1 MDNANKKV
9 DDSWKERA
17 EREKHEQ
24 KNQGQPNQ
32 GQPNQE
38 QSNGEMPPVNF
49 KFFITTLG
57 LQASIALGYI
67 PNPVTNEKENDP
79 RQAKLIID
87 TLGMLQE
94 KTKGNLTKD
103 EEEHLENILYELRMV
118 YVSGNQEKK

>member
-1 MDNANKKV
+1 MSDINKKI

-17 EREKHEQ
+17 EKEKTEQ
-24 KNQGQPNQ
+24 KS
-32 GQPNQE
+32 QE
-38 QSNGEMPPVNF
+38 QPSQQPGQEQMNSEMPPINF
-49 KFFITTLG
+49 KFFVTTLG

-67 PNPVTNEKENDP
+67 PNPVTNEKENDT